1 MLRSRFA
8 QKQWWRER
16 RLRSQVD
23 DKVAFLAVLVQ
34 VEHTPALPPHTF
46 HTVGM
51 KATNGRIPF
60 DIIRVDSQHRNDGML
75 VSPFSTFTIACVV
88 LHGPFVEGTFRFT
101 NIEAVVLK
109 VKEVGDVR

>member
-1 MLRSRFA
+1 M
-8 QKQWWRER
+8 KTTN
-16 RLRSQVD
+16 SQ
-23 DKVAFLAVLVQ
+23 
-34 VEHTPALPPHTF
+34 TPL
-46 HTVGM
+46 
-51 KATNGRIPF
+51 
-60 DIIRVDSQHRNDGML
+60 DITRVDSQHRNDGML